1 MDLYSLVVPL
11 GIITYILIVLAVLTG
26 KRILKLKPV
35 WHRITAFSALVLA
48 TVHAAI
54 VIYYNIR

>member
-11 GIITYILIVLAVLTG
+11 GIIAYILIVLAILTG
-26 KRILKLKPV
+26 KRIIKLKPV
-35 WHRITAFSALVLA
+35 YHRLFAWLALSVI

-54 VIYYNIR
+54 VIYYNL